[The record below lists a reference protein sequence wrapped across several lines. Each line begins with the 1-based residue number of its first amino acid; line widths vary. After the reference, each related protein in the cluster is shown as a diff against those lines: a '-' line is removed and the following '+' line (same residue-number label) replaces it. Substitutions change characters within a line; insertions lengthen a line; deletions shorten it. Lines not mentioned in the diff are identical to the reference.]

1 MNKYPTPHIDALPS
15 DFARTLLM
23 PGDPQRSEFIAKN
36 MLDSPRLINNVRGVQ
51 GYTGTYKGVPVSVM
65 ASGMGMPSMAIY
77 SHELYDI
84 FGVENIIRIGSAG
97 GISRSVDLRDIVAA
111 IGTCT
116 DSAYTAGFG
125 LPGTFAP
132 TADFDLLSLC
142 AKTAQT
148 LGISDLHIGN
158 VLTTDRFYNES
169 TADVTTPWANM
180 GVLAVEMETAALY
193 ANAARY
199 NGRALGIFTVSDHL
213 VKGGALSAEERR
225 SSFSDMISLALE
237 VAYAADSLPSKNKDK
252 FQES

>member
-1 MNKYPTPHIDALPS
+1 MKKYPTPHIDATPH

-23 PGDPQRSEFIAKN
+23 PGDPGRSEFIAKN

-51 GYTGTYKGVPVSVM
+51 GYTGRYKGVPVSVM

-97 GISRSVDLRDIVAA
+97 GISRSVNIRDIVVAL
-111 IGTCT
+111 GTCT

-132 TADFDLLSLC
+132 IADFDLLSLC
-142 AKTAQT
+142 AKTAST
-148 LGISDLHIGN
+148 LGISDNLHIGN

-169 TADVTTPWANM
+169 SADVTTPWENM

-199 NGRALGIFTVSDHL
+199 SARALGIFTISDHL
-213 VKGGALSAEERR
+213 VTGGSLTAEERR
-225 SSFSDMISLALE
+225 SSFADMMTLALE
-237 VAYAADSLPSKNKDK
+237 VAYAAESLPKKK
-252 FQES
+252 QK

>member
-1 MNKYPTPHIDALPS
+1 MEGTCVKKYPTPHIDASPG

-23 PGDPQRSEFIAKN
+23 PGDPGRSEFIAKN

-97 GISRSVDLRDIVAA
+97 GISRSVNIRDIVVAL
-111 IGTCT
+111 GTCT

-132 TADFDLLSLC
+132 IADFDLLSLC
-142 AKTAQT
+142 AKTANT
-148 LGISDLHIGN
+148 LGVPGLHIGN

-169 TADVTTPWANM
+169 SADVTTPWENM

-199 NGRALGIFTVSDHL
+199 GARALGIFTVSDHL
-213 VKGGALSAEERR
+213 VTGGSLTAEERR
-225 SSFSDMISLALE
+225 SSFVDMMALALE
-237 VAYAADSLPSKNKDK
+237 VAHAAESLPKKQK
-252 FQES
+252 